1 MWGNMPHSLFQ
12 FTTEKEKDGI
22 WKIEI
27 QEKKSNR
34 EIGMKG
40 GGGGKEEESLKEG
53 RRLRLADVTDI
64 FIRQRGGG
72 A

>member
-34 EIGMKG
+34 EIGMR
-40 GGGGKEEESLKEG
+40 GGGKEEESLKEG

>member
-34 EIGMKG
+34 EIGMRGGKG
-40 GGGGKEEESLKEG
+40 GRELKRGEEVASS
-53 RRLRLADVTDI
+53 
-64 FIRQRGGG
+64 
-72 A
+72 

>member
-34 EIGMKG
+34 EIGM
-40 GGGGKEEESLKEG
+40 
-53 RRLRLADVTDI
+53 
-64 FIRQRGGG
+64 RGGRG
-72 A
+72 GEGGRELKRGEEVASS

>member
-34 EIGMKG
+34 EIGMR
-40 GGGGKEEESLKEG
+40 G
-53 RRLRLADVTDI
+53 RRRKRA
-64 FIRQRGGG
+64 
-72 A
+72 

>member
-34 EIGMKG
+34 EIGMRG
-40 GGGGKEEESLKEG
+40 GEESLKEG

>member
-34 EIGMKG
+34 EIGMR
-40 GGGGKEEESLKEG
+40 EESLKEG

>member
-40 GGGGKEEESLKEG
+40 GGGGGRELKRGEEVASS
-53 RRLRLADVTDI
+53 
-64 FIRQRGGG
+64 
-72 A
+72 

>member
-34 EIGMKG
+34 EIGMG
-40 GGGGKEEESLKEG
+40 GGGGGRELKRGEEVASS
-53 RRLRLADVTDI
+53 
-64 FIRQRGGG
+64 
-72 A
+72 

>member
-1 MWGNMPHSLFQ
+1 MPHSLFQ

-34 EIGMKG
+34 EIGMRGGKG
-40 GGGGKEEESLKEG
+40 GRELKRGEEVASS
-53 RRLRLADVTDI
+53 
-64 FIRQRGGG
+64 
-72 A
+72 

>member
-34 EIGMKG
+34 EIGMRGGEG
-40 GGGGKEEESLKEG
+40 GG
-53 RRLRLADVTDI
+53 RRKRA
-64 FIRQRGGG
+64 
-72 A
+72 